1 MYSAR
6 SPLLVAVVA
15 LAMVA
20 GLLPWFA
27 PLADAHADDGPG
39 GVEADASPTQG
50 DGTIFTDPNNI
61 ERMVEFLLGVYDR
74 HRLRGD
80 WMARSMAVLS
90 YARLDHPKA
99 VERLMD
105 VMENDRTPI
114 VQVYAWEALHARQRS
129 LSPEQR
135 QAWKDKAFELAKING
150 LRGEMRLGLMGL
162 IAENGPCDQGRRL
175 LGIVFEN
182 TNSRDPGDIRVLHAL
197 GDIVRQ
203 WDDPDMIRTLIE
215 KMSDLDDAYRAELV
229 LQRVH
234 HGIPVSY
241 QAPALKARSK
251 PWYRKLNQEGSDVM
265 WNVTQRRWADWLES
279 ETFEP
284 ARAGAGPRYS
294 GTSRIIPAPRKITD
308 TRDRTWRND
317 AELPSFKLRQL
328 DVVFAV
334 DSTASMGTVVDWIKR
349 DVSRMLRAFEL
360 ISAEPRI
367 GVTFYRDRG
376 DAYVTQ
382 SARLT
387 GNARR
392 LLKQIADADA
402 RGGGDIPEAVSDAL
416 RAVYGGE
423 KWSTGDL
430 SKRVVLLIGDA
441 PPHERNADQAVEM
454 AKLARQ
460 SKGILLHCVKVPTRY
475 GRWKR
480 KENWDDGLKSFDR
493 LAAAGDGQSLWVNFH
508 EDAGRWRGQ
517 GTARPRE
524 GDSSDRK
531 VFKTILISLMDAGEQ
546 YAGRIDSFVNVL
558 MEYAYN
564 DVDERRQPFP
574 PARRHRGGRR
584 RDPQQQ
590 R

>member
-1 MYSAR
+1 MDSAR
-6 SPLLVAVVA
+6 SPLPAVSICLV
-15 LAMVA
+15 MVA
-20 GLLPWFA
+20 GLLFWFA
-27 PLADAHADDGPG
+27 PLADARADDAPG
-39 GVEADASPTQG
+39 DDRPRASSKQG
-50 DGTIFTDPNNI
+50 DGTIFTDPDNI
-61 ERMVEFLLGVYDR
+61 ERMVDFLLGVYDR
-74 HRLRGD
+74 HRQRGD

-114 VQVYAWEALHARQRS
+114 VQVYAWEALHARQTS
-129 LSPEQR
+129 LAPEQR
-135 QAWKDKAFELAKING
+135 EAWKAKAFELAKING

-162 IAENGPCDQGRRL
+162 IAENGPSEEGRRL
-175 LGIVFEN
+175 LGVVFEN
-182 TNSRDPGDIRVLHAL
+182 TNSRDPGDIRVLHTL
-197 GDIVRQ
+197 GDIIRQ
-203 WDDPDMIRTLIE
+203 WDDPDMIRILIE
-215 KMSDLDDAYRAELV
+215 QMSDLDDAYRAELV
-229 LQRVH
+229 LQRIH

-241 QAPALKARSK
+241 QAPALKTK
-251 PWYRKLNQEGSDVM
+251 GEPWYRKLNQEGSEVM
-265 WNVTQRRWADWLES
+265 WSVTQRRWAEWLES
-279 ETFEP
+279 ETFDPAEP
-284 ARAGAGPRYS
+284 GAGPRYK

-334 DSTASMGTVVDWIKR
+334 DSTASMGSVVAWIKR

-392 LLKQIADADA
+392 LLKQIDDADA
-402 RGGGDIPEAVSDAL
+402 RGGGDIPEAVADAL
-416 RAVYGGE
+416 KAVYGGE
-423 KWSTGDL
+423 KWSKGDL

-441 PPHERNADQAVEM
+441 PPHEKTVDQAVEM
-454 AKLARQ
+454 ARLARQ
-460 SKGILLHCVKVPTRY
+460 KRGILLHCIKVPTRY

-480 KENWDDGLKSFDR
+480 RENWDDGLESFDR
-493 LAAAGDGQSLWVNFH
+493 LAAAGDGNSLWVNFH

-517 GTARPRE
+517 GTARARE

-531 VFKTILISLMDAGEQ
+531 VFKTILISLMDAGDQ

-564 DVDERRQPFP
+564 DVDERRRGFP
-574 PARRHRGGRR
+574 PARRHRRGRR